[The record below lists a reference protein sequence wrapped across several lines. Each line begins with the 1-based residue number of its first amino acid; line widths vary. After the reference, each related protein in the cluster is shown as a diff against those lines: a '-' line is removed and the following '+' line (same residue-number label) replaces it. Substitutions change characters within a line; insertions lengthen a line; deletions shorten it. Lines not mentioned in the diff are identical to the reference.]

1 MKNIFN
7 LFKKENSFSG
17 PVDSPEDRVK
27 AFISHW
33 HEQWSKAR
41 KKMGKDVDFDYWG
54 HQISQVDD
62 AHFITGRS
70 SGSRNSFGSQA
81 DYDPKTEKIT
91 ECEIDGEIA
100 QVFTELYEEALKSS
114 KYHVYELVRDVESG
128 WKITEIFTLF
138 HPPKS
143 SVIDVDKHV
152 EILAMSTEDAPF
164 MDREEHIDLNENT
177 LFQKVR
183 NIKPL
188 HLDEGEARL
197 ERIGSLRISS
207 GVIGILDFGYDIY
220 DFEPLHRKVKPGE
233 YPVETVTIHDRV
245 AGIRVKFTDSEE
257 PIKWHAANTPSGNGV
272 YGVDAGN
279 LAIFDVSKLMGLNR
293 IGKEKIFNE
302 WCISG
307 KPALVSMAGT
317 NDCVISTS
325 GFGDGAYPAYW
336 GVNNQDEVISLYID
350 FMILVKENE
359 SGLYESI

>member
-1 MKNIFN
+1 MKNIINF
-7 LFKKENSFSG
+7 FKKKSSFSD
-17 PVDSPEDRVK
+17 PVDSPEDRVN

-54 HQISQVDD
+54 NQISEVDE
-62 AHFITGRS
+62 AHFIAGRS
-70 SGSRNSFGSQA
+70 SESRNSFSSQA
-81 DYDPKTEKIT
+81 DYDPKTEIIT
-91 ECEIDGEIA
+91 ECRIEGKIA

-114 KYHVYELVRDVESG
+114 KYHVYELVRNEESG
-128 WKITEIFTLF
+128 WKITGILTLF
-138 HPPKS
+138 HPPKG
-143 SVIDVDKHV
+143 SVIDVDKHA
-152 EILAMSTEDAPF
+152 EILAMSVEDAHF

-177 LFQKVR
+177 LFQKDR
-183 NIKPL
+183 SIKVP
-188 HLDEGEARL
+188 HLGEGVARL
-197 ERIGSLRISS
+197 ERIGNLRISS
-207 GVIGILDFGYDIY
+207 GIIGILDFGYDIY
-220 DFEPLHRKVKPGE
+220 DFEPLQRKVKPGE

-302 WCISG
+302 WSMSS
-307 KPALVSMAGT
+307 KPELVSMT
-317 NDCVISTS
+317 SSNDCVISTS
-325 GFGDGAYPAYW
+325 GLGDGAYPAYW
-336 GVNNQDEVISLYID
+336 GVNKQDEVISLYID